1 MARFLLLHGYG
12 GVGPDHWLVWLSTE
26 LRARGHM
33 ARLRKLPKPNSP
45 TLQDWTKTLR
55 ERLVALDQAP
65 GLSDD
70 EREERGDPNGP
81 LVVVAHSLGARAWID
96 HVVKFEAGLPVADRV
111 ALVAPP
117 ELRPDSPQ
125 ADLVTGFY
133 DMDLTPIDASVAA
146 RSTRAVISS
155 NDSFWPDSG
164 AVPAIVEPLGVPYDQ
179 LGDCGHFE
187 PQDGFGPWPGLLAWC
202 LGEAATVSR

>member
-26 LRARGHM
+26 LRAQGHM
-33 ARLRKLPKPNSP
+33 ARLRKLPTPNAP
-45 TLQDWTKTLR
+45 TLQLWTQTLR

-65 GLSDD
+65 SLSES
-70 EREERGDPNGP
+70 ERGERGDPDGP
-81 LVVVAHSLGARAWID
+81 MIVVAHSLGARAWID
-96 HVVKFEAGLPVADRV
+96 HVVHFEVGLPIADRV
-111 ALVAPP
+111 ALIAPP
-117 ELRPDSPQ
+117 ELPADSPN
-125 ADLVTGFY
+125 AELITGFY
-133 DMDLTPIDASVAA
+133 DMDLTPVDAAVAA

-155 NDSFWPDSG
+155 NDSFWPDAG
-164 AVPAIVEPLGVPYDQ
+164 AVPAIVEPLGVPYDS

-202 LGEAATVSR
+202 LGEADEITR